1 MEQQTKAKI
10 LNNRYYLYLTEFFS
24 GMSVM
29 AVELGASRLL
39 APYFSSSQIVWT
51 IIIGTIMI
59 AMALGNYFGGKWADK
74 DPDPDKLYKRIII
87 SALWTAAIPFFGKIV
102 ILGVTALLVVSI
114 NTNFL
119 IWAAFISCMAVFVFP
134 LFLLGT
140 VTPSLV
146 KYTTDSLDDNG
157 RIVGTLGAFNT
168 IGSIIGT
175 FAPTFITIPAVG
187 TAVTFLIFSGILLII
202 GLVYFISAGRKKLL
216 VAISSVLFIVM
227 CVVSTRLSFAFWQ
240 KGVAYEGESI
250 YNYLQVKEDDQRK
263 ILSTNVLFGIQ
274 SVYMKQPGLTGLYY
288 DTAMAA
294 PLMAQS
300 GEKSDI
306 LVLGMGTGTFAKQC
320 SVYYPDSHIEGV
332 EIDQAIADLAY
343 SEFELDKS
351 VSITTYDGR
360 AYLNSLKAMQ
370 GRDTDLTTKYD
381 VIMVDAYQDITIPF
395 QMSSVEFFTLVR
407 DCLKPGGVMVVN
419 MNMHSDKKGSINHCL
434 SDTIS
439 EVFKNV
445 YSVPVTGSTNRELF
459 ASDDDDMLK
468 RFYQNTQ
475 TLSDEPLKEHMQSV
489 QQDLERYESGGNIL
503 TDDKAPVEL
512 LGMQVIDDLISE
524 QLEHYKK
531 VFEEEGLD
539 GLLNE

>member
-187 TAVTFLIFSGILLII
+187 TAVTFLIFSGILLVI
-202 GLVYFISAGRKKLL
+202 GLVYFISAGRKKPL

-370 GRDTDLTTKYD
+370 NRDTDLTTKYD

-475 TLSDEPLKEHMQSV
+475 TLSDELLKEHMQSV